1 MSASMPLQQ
10 LDEALQPWRSLSPV
24 RPGRGWLRAIRRTLG
39 MTTRQAAG
47 RVGVSQAAVVDAER
61 NEASGDITLTTL
73 QRYATA
79 LDCRLYYALVPQKP
93 LQETLENRAET
104 LARDLAL
111 TPVVEPTAT
120 AAPQDAAAVEQLV
133 QEFRQRLLSGKRSR
147 LWQPVG

>member
-1 MSASMPLQQ
+1 MSAFMPLQQ
-10 LDEALQPWRSLSPV
+10 LDEALGPWRGLSPV

-79 LDCRLYYALVPQKP
+79 MDCRLYYALVPKYS
-93 LQETLENRAET
+93 LQETIEGRAGQ
-104 LARDLAL
+104 LARAQVDAMAV
-111 TPVVEPTAT
+111 PQSGNPDPAQVERL
-120 AAPQDAAAVEQLV
+120 VEDY
-133 QEFRQRLLSGKRSR
+133 RRRLLAGKRSR
-147 LWQPVG
+147 LWQPA